1 MDLTELRYFTGFP
14 FATMAVMEKD
24 QKFFQ
29 KVSHAGVFKVILE
42 LSIYARVIG
51 LENSCHPLNQSDAKL
66 KTKRDF
72 VSRVFPR
79 FM

>member
-24 QKFFQ
+24 QKLFQ

-42 LSIYARVIG
+42 LSIYALWLV
-51 LENSCHPLNQSDAKL
+51 
-66 KTKRDF
+66 
-72 VSRVFPR
+72 
-79 FM
+79 